1 VIRTG
6 FSALLLVF
14 SVQVSALVVVDDQ
27 QRQVSLVQPAQRI
40 VALAPHVVEN
50 LFAVGLGARIV
61 GAVAHSDYPEDA
73 LAIPRVGGY
82 SHVNREAI
90 LALHPDLVITWGSG
104 ISQSLTLQL
113 EAIGIP
119 VYVSEPSSLAEIHD
133 NLKDFALM
141 GGIDPN
147 RVESIGAFKATI
159 GALAARPKDLPDT
172 RSTVF
177 YQIWHQPMQTLNG
190 EHLVSEIFTYCG
202 LVNVFHDLIATAPT
216 VSIEAVLRADPD
228 IIIAS
233 GIDQARP
240 SWLDAWAQY
249 KTLTAVQN
257 KTLFAIDPDLLQR
270 PTPRILQGLERVCEI
285 ARRSQRPN
293 ADLLQR

>member
-1 VIRTG
+1 MIRTG
-6 FSALLLVF
+6 FCALLLVF

-159 GALAARPKDLPDT
+159 GALAARPKDLLDT

-177 YQIWHQPMQTLNG
+177 YQILHQPMQTLNG
-190 EHLVSEIFTYCG
+190 EHLVS
-202 LVNVFHDLIATAPT
+202 
-216 VSIEAVLRADPD
+216 
-228 IIIAS
+228 
-233 GIDQARP
+233 
-240 SWLDAWAQY
+240 
-249 KTLTAVQN
+249 
-257 KTLFAIDPDLLQR
+257 
-270 PTPRILQGLERVCEI
+270 
-285 ARRSQRPN
+285 
-293 ADLLQR
+293 

>member
-1 VIRTG
+1 MG
-6 FSALLLVF
+6 LSALLLAL
-14 SVQVSALVVVDDQ
+14 SAQASALGVVDDQ
-27 QRQVSLVQPAQRI
+27 QRQVSLAQPAQRI

-61 GAVAHSDYPEDA
+61 GAVAHSDYPEGA

-90 LALHPDLVITWGSG
+90 LALNPDLVITWGSG
-104 ISQSLTLQL
+104 VSQSLTQQL
-113 EAIGIP
+113 EAMGIP
-119 VYVSEPSSLAEIHD
+119 VYVSEPSTLAKIHD

-147 RVESIGAFKATI
+147 QVASIDAFNAAIGAIT
-159 GALAARPKDLPDT
+159 AAPSDLPET
-172 RSTVF
+172 RLTVF

-202 LVNVFHDLIATAPT
+202 LANVFHNLVATAPT
-216 VSIEAVLRADPD
+216 VSVEAVLRANPD

-240 SWLDAWAQY
+240 SWLDAWTQY
-249 KTLTAVQN
+249 QSLTAVQN
-257 KTLFAIDPDLLQR
+257 KALFAIDPDLLQR
-270 PTPRILQGLERVCEI
+270 PTPRILKGLERVCEI
-285 ARRSQRPN
+285 ANRNQKPS